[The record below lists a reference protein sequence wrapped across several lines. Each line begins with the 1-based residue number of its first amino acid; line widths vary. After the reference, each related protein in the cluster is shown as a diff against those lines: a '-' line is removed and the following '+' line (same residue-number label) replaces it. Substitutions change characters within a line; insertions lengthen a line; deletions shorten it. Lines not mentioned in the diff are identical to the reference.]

1 MPLARVGATIVLFAN
16 VMFES
21 AVGYDQIARLS
32 SPVPRMKLFFTVQLE
47 PLPLKLTP
55 SASVDSMTLFSTVQL
70 LLPNCSHMPTL
81 VSWIHSPFTVQPLPS
96 EPSMALAVL
105 SSCRPTVLPR
115 IAKPLR
121 LIGPETAEVLSMSSF
136 ALSCE
141 YQSPAPSIV
150 PAWIFRCELT
160 RKVPLGI
167 QTASP
172 AEFAAVIAWL
182 NAEVESLTPVGSAP

>member
-1 MPLARVGATIVLFAN
+1 
-16 VMFES
+16 
-21 AVGYDQIARLS
+21 
-32 SPVPRMKLFFTVQLE
+32 MKLFFTVQLDA
-47 PLPLKLTP
+47 LPLKLTP

-96 EPSMALAVL
+96 EPSMAFAVL

-121 LIGPETAEVLSMSSF
+121 
-136 ALSCE
+136 
-141 YQSPAPSIV
+141 
-150 PAWIFRCELT
+150 
-160 RKVPLGI
+160 KVPDGI

-172 AEFAAVIAWL
+172 ALLAAVIAWL